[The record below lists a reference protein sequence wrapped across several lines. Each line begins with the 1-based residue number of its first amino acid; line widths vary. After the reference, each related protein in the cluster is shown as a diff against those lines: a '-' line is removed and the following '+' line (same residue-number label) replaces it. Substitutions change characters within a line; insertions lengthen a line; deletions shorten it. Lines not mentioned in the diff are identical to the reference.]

1 VIDLLVPR
9 TVKRRAVSDSY
20 EKAKAMETDDRFV
33 ELEQDDAG
41 HDTGA
46 LENTDIDS
54 DEEMDGEVDA
64 GGAGAIG
71 QRND

>member
-1 VIDLLVPR
+1 
-9 TVKRRAVSDSY
+9 
-20 EKAKAMETDDRFV
+20 METDDRFV